1 MTLTDILDRD
11 LIKIPL
17 ESTTKHAL
25 LEELV
30 DVLVEKKHLRNRDEL
45 LDAVIAR
52 ESLGSTGLG
61 EGIAIP
67 HAKTSAIES
76 VSLVLGITPEPIEF
90 DAQDGKGS
98 QFFFLVIA
106 PEREA
111 GAYIEVLASI
121 ARATASPTFRRL
133 LGCARSADEVMRL
146 FLD

>member
-30 DVLVEKKHLRNRDEL
+30 DVLVEKKRLRNRDEL

-111 GAYIEVLASI
+111 TVSQRSSSHPISLAMAYPIN
-121 ARATASPTFRRL
+121 PTR
-133 LGCARSADEVMRL
+133 CW
-146 FLD
+146 